1 MDPSQKG
8 PSARPIKGGGRAPAA
23 LTFVAAM
30 ALAPYLET
38 IVSELTSE
46 PTALAVIAKGLGHHA
61 VLQRLVERHHRPEE
75 LVFVLNANP
84 AEERQL
90 LLGLAKASSG
100 SNSPPPAVLNNDT
113 QAAERMELYLAGGV
127 LLVTSRVLIV
137 DLLCERVPIEQASGV
152 IVCNAHKVSDGSNIA
167 FILRI
172 LRQRNRTAFVRAL
185 SDDAYGFTRGF
196 AKVEKVMRLLH
207 VKRLQLWPRFHLSV
221 SNVLDENQPIVEEL
235 TVPLSSRGMRLQ
247 HALLEA
253 VDECLKE
260 VCAEAAAAQ
269 QEHHAASPSTLKTS
283 LLLSVSACAAPRH
296 QPERRRLSAHRRERA
311 LQELRHHRAHAA
323 PADLAPHVEADARVV
338 RGKSGP
344 SSNLLHSP
352 PSTLHSPPPPL
363 STLHPPPSTHRIWSL
378 YASCSTF
385 SSPTI
390 ASRTHQ
396 QPCTATAAQQQHSSS
411 TATPPR
417 SLTPSPP
424 SCCTHHRYYEYLET
438 ILDAASLLHPSERP
452 HWLLNCS
459 EAVKTLA
466 RDRVFELIRE
476 QKVLTTTAAA
486 AAAVAEQDDGAEVV
500 EVVVEASGSVWE
512 AVLRPS

>member
-1 MDPSQKG
+1 
-8 PSARPIKGGGRAPAA
+8 
-23 LTFVAAM
+23 M

-260 VCAEAAAAQ
+260 VSSKHGSKHHYQ
-269 QEHHAASPSTLKTS
+269 QHAPLSLTTHLPTCTCLLCHTHTHSSAASTRASTS
-283 LLLSVSACAAPRH
+283 L
-296 QPERRRLSAHRRERA
+296 
-311 LQELRHHRAHAA
+311 
-323 PADLAPHVEADARVV
+323 
-338 RGKSGP
+338 
-344 SSNLLHSP
+344 
-352 PSTLHSPPPPL
+352 
-363 STLHPPPSTHRIWSL
+363 
-378 YASCSTF
+378 
-385 SSPTI
+385 SSP
-390 ASRTHQ
+390 SRTRSSRAST
-396 QPCTATAAQQQHSSS
+396 PSCACSSS
-411 TATPPR
+411 RSGTARR
-417 SLTPSPP
+417 SG
-424 SCCTHHRYYEYLET
+424 R
-438 ILDAASLLHPSERP
+438 
-452 HWLLNCS
+452 
-459 EAVKTLA
+459 A
-466 RDRVFELIRE
+466 RCAR
-476 QKVLTTTAAA
+476 
-486 AAAVAEQDDGAEVV
+486 
-500 EVVVEASGSVWE
+500 
-512 AVLRPS
+512 